1 MNTIWWGVAH
11 VLATISHFI
20 MGIVGIITFNNTA
33 IQALEDFWS
42 GAALGASP
50 VRQVGEA
57 SLLQGITA
65 VVSQVPFSLG
75 LAHGCQQGGADH
87 KKKGMGGICLQLDI
101 FPWPTLDRPQDINP
115 QYS

>member
-65 VVSQVPFSLG
+65 VVSQVPSQPFSLG
-75 LAHGCQQGGADH
+75 LAHGSPRGRLVELITI
-87 KKKGMGGICLQLDI
+87 KGLGGICL
-101 FPWPTLDRPQDINP
+101 
-115 QYS
+115 

>member
-1 MNTIWWGVAH
+1 MMNTVVWGAAH

-33 IQALEDFWS
+33 IQALEDFWA
-42 GAALGASP
+42 GAALGSSP

-65 VVSQVPFSLG
+65 VVSQLSPQPFSLV
-75 LAHGCQQGGADH
+75 LAHGCLRGGADY
-87 KKKGMGGICLQLDI
+87 KEK
-101 FPWPTLDRPQDINP
+101 
-115 QYS
+115 